1 MIKRKTLDELRKG
14 LMSLIV
20 LDLLVEN
27 GPLHGYWIRIK
38 LGEKLGEAPAEST
51 VYTVLKRLEKQGLI
65 KGYWA
70 RGPSGKLR
78 RYYTITEDGRV
89 AHKEILREAKRLLGE
104 TICREGD

>member
-1 MIKRKTLDELRKG
+1 MIRKKTLDWVRKG

-38 LGEKLGEAPAEST
+38 LGERLGEAPAEST

-78 RYYTITEDGRV
+78 RYYTITEDGRM
-89 AHKEILREAKRLLGE
+89 AHKEILGETRRLLGE
-104 TICREGD
+104 IICKEGD